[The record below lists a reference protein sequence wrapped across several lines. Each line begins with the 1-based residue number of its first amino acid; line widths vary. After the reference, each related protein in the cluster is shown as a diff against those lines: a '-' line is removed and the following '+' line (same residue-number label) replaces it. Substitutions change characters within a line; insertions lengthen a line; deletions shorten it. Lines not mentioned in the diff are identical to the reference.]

1 MEYKEYNNK
10 TYNLYTIKTDKF
22 KTNHMEIVFRNN
34 IVKSDI
40 TKRNMITEMLV
51 ENSKSFP
58 TRRDM
63 IIELE
68 NLYNSY
74 FYGVNNRIGSSI
86 LTSFCFD
93 FINPDLVGESIDKF
107 IEFPFEVIFNPN
119 VKNNEFDIITFNYVK
134 NRIVSDI
141 DSIIEEPKRYS
152 IQELLNIMCSETE
165 SSINLSGYKD
175 DLKIIT
181 NSNLYDYYL
190 NMIEHDYI
198 DIYIIGDMD
207 MDYVARIIS
216 NKFNV
221 NILKN
226 HKINFDVDNKLVKKP
241 RKVIKT
247 FNSGQENICV
257 GLNLDNISEYE
268 KNYIGY
274 IYNLILGGGS
284 LETKLYNRL
293 RNENSLCYSASS
305 IYQKFDKL
313 IIIHTAISKENE
325 DKAIKLIKESI
336 NDMIYNLTSE
346 EIEDA
351 KKLITTTLNMSLDNP
366 GKIIDNYIYK
376 NLYGLEDLEV
386 RIENYNK
393 ISREEIIN
401 FAKKVK
407 INTILCLRDGE
418 DEEN

>member
-10 TYNLYTIKTDKF
+10 IYNLYTIKTDKF

-34 IVKSDI
+34 IVREDI

-51 ENSKSFP
+51 ENSKSYP

-93 FINPDLVGESIDKF
+93 FINPDLVGESVDKF
-107 IEFPFEVIFNPN
+107 IEFPFDLIFNPN
-119 VKNNEFDIITFNYVK
+119 QKNNEFDITTFNYIK
-134 NRIVSDI
+134 NRIEKDI
-141 DSIIEEPKRYS
+141 DSIIEDPKRYS
-152 IQELLNIMCSETE
+152 IQELVNIMCESTE
-165 SSINLSGYKD
+165 SSINLSGYKN
-175 DLKIIT
+175 DLNIIT
-181 NSNLYDYYL
+181 NTNLYDYYL

-198 DIYIIGDMD
+198 DIYIIGDMN
-207 MDYVARIIS
+207 MDYVAQIIS

-226 HKINFDVDNKLVKKP
+226 HKINFDVNNKVVKKTK
-241 RKVIKT
+241 KVIKT

-257 GLNLDNISEYE
+257 GLNLDNISDYE
-268 KNYIGY
+268 KNYVGY

-293 RNENSLCYSASS
+293 RNENSLCYSANS

-313 IIIHTAISKENE
+313 IIIHTAINKENE
-325 DKAIKLIKESI
+325 DRAIKLIKESI
-336 NDMIYNLTSE
+336 NDMVYNLTDE

-351 KKLITTTLNMSLDNP
+351 KQLITTTLNMSLDNP
-366 GKIIDNYIYK
+366 GKIVDNYIYK
-376 NLYGLEDLEV
+376 NLYGLEPIET
-386 RIENYNK
+386 RIEKYNNITK
-393 ISREEIIN
+393 EDIIN